1 MTGHEIKG
9 HGFLLRVVVAQDADV
24 IVRILTTQGEKIS
37 AFAKA
42 GLKSRKRFG
51 GALEPLTQI
60 DFRATKKENQDL
72 LYLEE
77 TQNRY
82 DFKNLRSDFERLTAA
97 TYLSELTEIGAQ
109 EGLENPEIYN
119 LLGAAWKAL
128 DVGLSPIG
136 VSRQFEV
143 KLLSVLGWLPNFD
156 AHSQSPVVGSQ
167 ETQNIILKLLS
178 TTISKGEVSEEEA
191 HQVQKITN
199 SLFQAHLGSHKL
211 KSAQFLGS
219 LRRFQK

>member
-1 MTGHEIKG
+1 MSGLEVKG
-9 HGFLLRVVVAQDADV
+9 HGFLLRVIRAQEADI
-24 IVRILTTQGEKIS
+24 IVRILTVRGEKIS

-60 DFRATKKENQDL
+60 DFRAIKKDNHDL

-77 TQNRY
+77 TQVRRE
-82 DFKNLRSDFERLTAA
+82 FRNLRSDFERLTAA
-97 TYLSELTEIGAQ
+97 TYLAELTELGAQ

-128 DVGLSPIG
+128 DGGYSPAG

-143 KLLSVLGWLPNFD
+143 KLLSLLGWLPSFD
-156 AHSQSPVVGSQ
+156 AHSQSPVRGTE

-178 TTISKGEVSEEEA
+178 TSISKNEVTEVEA
-191 HQVQKITN
+191 HQVQKITA
-199 SLFQAHLGSHKL
+199 SLFQEHLGGSKL
-211 KSAQFLGS
+211 KSTQFLGS